1 MPNISAFLKYF
12 ANAAHD
18 DPCQVP
24 ISSKLNCVLY
34 SNFEKKNFDE
44 ILLVDKIGILKDIY
58 KYCEIAYV
66 GGGFGKG
73 IHNLIEAT
81 ANNIPVIFGPNHNK
95 FKEAK
100 ELIKINAGKS
110 IKNYIEFV
118 NCIKNIKEDFD
129 PSNTKEYINKN
140 SGASKKIIDYLKK
153 NKSKL
158 FTS

>member
-1 MPNISAFLKYF
+1 MR
-12 ANAAHD
+12 
-18 DPCQVP
+18 
-24 ISSKLNCVLY
+24 
-34 SNFEKKNFDE
+34 KNFYK

-58 KYCEIAYV
+58 KYCEIAYI

-95 FKEAK
+95 FIEAK

-118 NCIKNIKEDFD
+118 NCIKNIKKDFAD
-129 PSNTKEYINKN
+129 RHPKRR
-140 SGASKKIIDYLKK
+140 SGWL
-153 NKSKL
+153 L
-158 FTS
+158 CEFTDHILIS